1 VDDNTS
7 AECLST
13 RLTQGLAE
21 GRECAIRLD
30 ARRLSDEVAQC
41 FNLAKIKKRFHRNEL
56 ALQTYRRVPP
66 SIYRRLLAHAIS
78 TMLLVALAVVET
90 WYLLTS
96 THRI

>member
-1 VDDNTS
+1 MFQPRQDQES
-7 AECLST
+7 AFIE
-13 RLTQGLAE
+13 
-21 GRECAIRLD
+21 
-30 ARRLSDEVAQC
+30 
-41 FNLAKIKKRFHRNEL
+41 NEL

-66 SIYRRLLAHAIS
+66 SIYHRLLGHAIS